1 MRPSRKAFE
10 ERGDYAE
17 IAADFEFHASAAGTA
32 SPSPWEPARRKAL
45 SAQLVSGVVGI
56 ASIVSAGC
64 LDPGSIQADL
74 QTAIH
79 FGPATWPY
87 VWSFLVAIAVHMLT
101 IHTAVAAKMDLA
113 SMIRQRYGR
122 RPRLMAALCGIAM
135 LMVVV
140 SSVQEMVGTAMA
152 LHLLLGVPTWSGI
165 LMCFL
170 NSFTLLLLEHWGI
183 RALSHLMM
191 IFLAILLMAA
201 IELLRLSLQSA
212 ATDTAFSTAHILT
225 DMVVPFSHGPH
236 WLDLVANFG
245 SMLMTHNIF
254 LQSAL
259 AAQLACCQ
267 HTPNARDFPQLS
279 ALSPSTPRRRS
290 SRGQWVARLTVWD
303 MVAMLLT
310 AVVVNVLLVLAL
322 SAAFPTSSTL
332 CPLGLEDV
340 TFRCEDLGMME
351 VGRALRWR
359 VGAAAETWWTVLLLV
374 SGTASS
380 ITAVMAGQG
389 ILEGFLSL
397 DVPMWKSAAL
407 TRFAALVPAVAV
419 ATLATST
426 GPSTGIPLDELISD
440 INLLQVVSLP
450 FVLVPLVLL
459 ATTPGG
465 LEHDGDFLLSPPL
478 KVAAYVGVVI
488 SVLLALLTGIASLV
502 NRLMSIGAGPA
513 ASYGTSA
520 LVGGAYVVIIGHFC
534 RCLMQP
540 PDGDSCRV
548 PGGFDA
554 PYIPLAEDSD
564 REGEHKPPPQLI
576 VRTACN
582 LVASTSSPRDSP
594 GTSGSGDGSLHSL
607 VLSPGPRD
615 PEIVEEVP
623 GTPHVPEPFAF
634 GCALKLFAAT
644 AGLLMGYNIG
654 VISGALSQI
663 GEYFSLSTF
672 QKELCVS
679 IIVMGALVGSPI
691 GGWSM
696 DILGRRF
703 TVLFAASVYWQGCLI
718 QGFASS
724 FTMLLIGGFAVGIGV
739 GVGVLAVPMYVGEL
753 APSDRRGALV
763 AINELAISIGI
774 LFAFVIDATFSGM
787 PEGWRYML
795 GLATVPSF
803 LQFCIAAVF
812 PESPWWLLSRSN
824 PAGAVAVLL
833 DIRVRA
839 LWLASGDAR
848 GLPEAAWTPLLLQ
861 ELGLMQATLRSQTT
875 HHAGNSLRDLL
886 QPELRRPLIVATGL
900 CFFQQMTGQ
909 PTLLSYA
916 ASIFQLAGF
925 STSSAGIASM
935 SLGLAKLA
943 GTLITVCNVDKFGRR
958 PFLIVGQAGM
968 LVGLLILLVVFL
980 LLDYSTVH
988 SPLVAALACVGLVIF
1003 TGCYSFG
1010 YGPITWVVVSEI
1022 FPMHIRGRAGSI
1034 CNTINWACNIVM
1046 SLTFLSTVDTLGRS
1060 ATFLGYTL
1068 LGVVALLFIF
1078 QVVPETKPKAVA
1090 EGHTA
1095 LVCNFD

>member
-1 MRPSRKAFE
+1 MPGQWRVEFFAAVARVFACTARVPRSGGAVRLLTRAAVPGE
-10 ERGDYAE
+10 ESVMVDTPVP
-17 IAADFEFHASAAGTA
+17 D
-32 SPSPWEPARRKAL
+32 
-45 SAQLVSGVVGI
+45 
-56 ASIVSAGC
+56 GC
-64 LDPGSIQADL
+64 AGSIQADL

-212 ATDTAFSTAHILT
+212 ATGRSSADTAFSTAHILT

-440 INLLQVVSLP
+440 INLLQDDGKERMQVVSLP

-520 LVGGAYVVIIGHFC
+520 LVGGAYVVIIG
-534 RCLMQP
+534 RRDEGLW
-540 PDGDSCRV
+540 
-548 PGGFDA
+548 GGWGH
-554 PYIPLAEDSD
+554 AE
-564 REGEHKPPPQLI
+564 Q
-576 VRTACN
+576 
-582 LVASTSSPRDSP
+582 
-594 GTSGSGDGSLHSL
+594 SLL
-607 VLSPGPRD
+607 QGPRD

-654 VISGALSQI
+654 TPPHEAVCREWDGIRWLQLGTEVGA
-663 GEYFSLSTF
+663 
-672 QKELCVS
+672 
-679 IIVMGALVGSPI
+679 
-691 GGWSM
+691 
-696 DILGRRF
+696 
-703 TVLFAASVYWQGCLI
+703 
-718 QGFASS
+718 
-724 FTMLLIGGFAVGIGV
+724 
-739 GVGVLAVPMYVGEL
+739 GVLAVPMYVGEL
-753 APSDRRGALV
+753 APSDRRGAL
-763 AINELAISIGI
+763 
-774 LFAFVIDATFSGM
+774 
-787 PEGWRYML
+787 
-795 GLATVPSF
+795 
-803 LQFCIAAVF
+803 FCIAAVF

-1060 ATFLGYTL
+1060 ATFLGCATL
-1068 LGVVALLFIF
+1068 W
-1078 QVVPETKPKAVA
+1078 PAVA
-1090 EGHTA
+1090 
-1095 LVCNFD
+1095 